1 MQHPSSNTSTI
12 SAPKNRIAFIQACW
26 HKEIV
31 DQCRISFIAEIARLG
46 FAESSIDFFEVPG
59 AFEIPL
65 HAKLLA
71 KTGKYAGIVA
81 SGLVV
86 DGGIYRHDFVAQAVI
101 NSLMNV
107 QLETE
112 VPVFSAVLTP
122 HHFHSHGEH
131 QQFFH
136 EHFVVKGQEA
146 ARACAD
152 TVAKVARIEAGH
164 HAAPVLN
171 AA

>member
-1 MQHPSSNTSTI
+1 MQHPSSNTHP
-12 SAPKNRIAFIQACW
+12 AKNRIAFIQACW

-31 DQCRISFIAEIARLG
+31 DQCRISFTAEIAKLG
-46 FAESSIDFFEVPG
+46 FAESNIDFFEVPG

-101 NSLMNV
+101 MSLMNV

-152 TVAKVARIEAGH
+152 TVAKVARIETGKNT
-164 HAAPVLN
+164 APVLN